1 MDKNLT
7 ETLIP
12 IDTGRK
18 QPYML
23 EITRQPLTL
32 RGLPPELEGKTFV
45 HLSDMHGGF
54 ANTEPVFEQAITIV
68 NELQPEYIFFTGDF
82 IDDHAKNV
90 FPIDA
95 YLRRFQARRGKFG
108 CFGNHEHRRG
118 VVGSRKIIEQG
129 EIRLLNNENV
139 CLDGGLR
146 LVVVDE
152 LFEGKPDIPRAF
164 SGVSNDETSLVLSHH
179 PRLIERV
186 PERDC
191 VILSGHTHGGQI
203 ALPILTPKIVCLLH
217 LHCRQVAG
225 WYENGRA
232 RLYVNRGL
240 GVTGRP
246 FRRNCPAEIAIF
258 TLQRSS

>member
-1 MDKNLT
+1 M
-7 ETLIP
+7 LIP
-12 IDTGRK
+12 IDTGRR

-23 EITRQPLTL
+23 EITRQTVKL
-32 RGLPPELEGKTFV
+32 RGLSAAMEGATFV
-45 HLSDMHGGF
+45 QISDLHGGYGD
-54 ANTEPVFEQAITIV
+54 TEPVYERAITTV
-68 NELQPEYIFFTGDF
+68 NELQPDYLFFTGDF
-82 IDDHAKNV
+82 VDDHAKND
-90 FPIDA
+90 FPIDS
-95 YLRRFQARRGKFG
+95 YLRRFQAKRGKFG

-118 VVGSRKIIEQG
+118 IVGSQKIIEQG

-152 LFEGKPDIPRAF
+152 LFEGKPDIPVAF
-164 SGVSNDETSLVLSHH
+164 AGVSNDETSIVLSHH

-191 VILSGHTHGGQI
+191 LILSGHTHGGQI
-203 ALPILTPKIVCLLH
+203 ALPLLTPKLVCLIH

-225 WYENGRA
+225 WYTNGKA

-240 GVTGRP
+240 GVTGKP
-246 FRRNCPAEIAIF
+246 YRRNCPAEIAVF
-258 TLQRSS
+258 TMQPLTGP